1 MEGSLF
7 GVMTK
12 FHSFGFLFPG
22 AICSFCI
29 SSRIWF
35 SIFDSSWSFCF
46 PFVLRFR
53 GVMSF
58 DPMGLPRFESVL
70 DSYAFC
76 PSVISTYAGT
86 FAAGICDFVTFF
98 VSTNASGN

>member
-1 MEGSLF
+1 
-7 GVMTK
+7 
-12 FHSFGFLFPG
+12 
-22 AICSFCI
+22 
-29 SSRIWF
+29 
-35 SIFDSSWSFCF
+35 
-46 PFVLRFR
+46 
-53 GVMSF
+53 MSF

>member
-1 MEGSLF
+1 MGLFVYFVSLQ
-7 GVMTK
+7 
-12 FHSFGFLFPG
+12 GFDFQYLTLHG
-22 AICSFCI
+22 H
-29 SSRIWF
+29 
-35 SIFDSSWSFCF
+35 
-46 PFVLRFR
+46 FVLRFR

-58 DPMGLPRFESVL
+58 DPMGLPRFERVL

-76 PSVISTYAGT
+76 HSVISTRVGT